1 MDQIEPFRISQT
13 VQALSSA
20 LRGMRANVPD
30 ANGRVDGDRVSG
42 DGDGV
47 SGEAD
52 RVSGEPEKLWFK
64 ESSAKNLRNRDFLSP
79 TTMLNTLYADGQ
91 VPPAVM
97 SRVLSLC
104 GNGVLPLAG
113 GEVMG
118 EGLRVRVDR
127 AASFRAVLAG
137 GATEY
142 LKPSGQRQGCVVVNC
157 PALHPKPSVPTP
169 DTLTLGQLRTILLA
183 DHMGALLR
191 SQGFTVSYCPVLP
204 EDTDL
209 AAFLQTLGVDW
220 PTVPA
225 SWTNEEREEK
235 IQEALETSRYRE
247 REGERGRRTSGGGRK
262 AEEGENEDPLRVN
275 LKRVFQEEGLL
286 GYDPSLG
293 TCTVQRDSVS
303 HLAQLDHSTADC
315 MVTTATALH
324 VTSCQDEFRQQ
335 QIAMLWRAS
344 GATHTQRHVVCGPV
358 KTPGTPLTAAQYL
371 QLRRG
376 QMKEASEM
384 KYGDQV
390 EGQTWDDII
399 KVMTSAT
406 VRFELLS
413 TVHTSPVTLDVQRE
427 GGVSTKGPRGGV
439 FVMYNCARLHTL
451 FDSYERGVEKGLY
464 PEIPAGSQLDFSAL
478 REEGEWLLLF
488 NYLIPFSELLD
499 QSGQALD
506 CERGGARVNI
516 KTEQV
521 CKFLVSLSKDFS
533 SYYNRVHVLGEPLP
547 HLFNQMFCR
556 LYLLRALRELYH
568 SALDTLNLPP
578 IRQL

>member
-1 MDQIEPFRISQT
+1 METTEESSPPPLRITRT
-13 VQALSSA
+13 VRALSSA
-20 LRGMRANVPD
+20 LRGKRPAAPGAD
-30 ANGRVDGDRVSG
+30 SGRRGGPGDPVD
-42 DGDGV
+42 
-47 SGEAD
+47 
-52 RVSGEPEKLWFK
+52 KLWFK

-79 TTMLNTLYADGQ
+79 STMLNTLYADGQ
-91 VPPAVM
+91 VPLTVL
-97 SRVLSLC
+97 SRVLSLR
-104 GNGVLPLAG
+104 GGGVLPVAG

-127 AASFRAVLAG
+127 AASFAAVLAG
-137 GATEY
+137 GSSEY
-142 LKPSGQRQGCVVVNC
+142 MKPSVQRQGRVVINC
-157 PALHPKPSVPTP
+157 RALHPKPNAPSPE
-169 DTLTLGQLRTILLA
+169 TLTLGQLRTVLVA
-183 DHMGALLR
+183 DHTGALLR
-191 SQGFTVSYCPVLP
+191 RQGFTVSYCPVLP
-204 EDTDL
+204 EGSDII
-209 AAFLQTLGVDW
+209 AFLHTLGIDW

-225 SWTNEEREEK
+225 GWSSAEREEK
-235 IQEALETSRYRE
+235 VQEALA
-247 REGERGRRTSGGGRK
+247 G
-262 AEEGENEDPLRVN
+262 VN
-275 LKRVFQEEGLL
+275 LKRVFREEGLV

-303 HLAQLDHSTADC
+303 HLAQLDHATADC
-315 MVTTATALH
+315 TETTAIALH
-324 VTSCQDEFRQQ
+324 
-335 QIAMLWRAS
+335 
-344 GATHTQRHVVCGPV
+344 RHVVCGPV
-358 KTPGTPLTAAQYL
+358 KTPGTNLTATQYF

-376 QMKEASEM
+376 QMKDASEM

-399 KVMTSAT
+399 RVMTSAT
-406 VRFELLS
+406 IRFELLS

-464 PEIPAGSQLDFSAL
+464 PEIPEVSQLDFSAL
-478 REEGEWLLLF
+478 KEEGEWLLLF

-499 QSGQALD
+499 QSGQSLD
-506 CERGGARVNI
+506 CEGGGARVNI

-556 LYLLRALRELYH
+556 LRMLRALTALYH
-568 SALDTLNLPP
+568 SALETLHLPP

>member
-1 MDQIEPFRISQT
+1 MENIEESSPFRITPT
-13 VQALSSA
+13 VQALGSA
-20 LRGMRANVPD
+20 LRGEHENLRGP
-30 ANGRVDGDRVSG
+30 NGPASGDRIN
-42 DGDGV
+42 
-47 SGEAD
+47 
-52 RVSGEPEKLWFK
+52 GEPEKLWFK

-79 TTMLNTLYADGQ
+79 TTVLNTLYAEEQ
-91 VPPAVM
+91 VPPSVM
-97 SRVLSLC
+97 SRVLSLR
-104 GNGVLPLAG
+104 GPGVLPLAG

-127 AASFRAVLAG
+127 PTAFRQVLAG
-137 GATEY
+137 AADY
-142 LKPSGQRQGCVVVNC
+142 LKPSGQRQGGVVLNC
-157 PALHPKPSVPTP
+157 PALHPKPSAPSP
-169 DTLTLGQLRTILLA
+169 DTLTLGQLRTVLLT
-183 DHMGALLR
+183 DHLGALLR
-191 SQGFTVSYCPVLP
+191 RQGYAVAFCPALP
-204 EDTDL
+204 EGSDTIV
-209 AAFLQTLGVDW
+209 FLRMLGIDW
-220 PTVPA
+220 PTVPS
-225 SWTNEEREEK
+225 SWTNEDREERLLG
-235 IQEALETSRYRE
+235 ALRSSPYRDVE
-247 REGERGRRTSGGGRK
+247 SEGRREGPGRK
-262 AEEGENEDPLRVN
+262 VEEGENERSLRVN

-293 TCTVQRDSVS
+293 TCTIHRDSVCQMAHLDRATEDCISSQS
-303 HLAQLDHSTADC
+303 HTQQVS
-315 MVTTATALH
+315 MATVLH

-344 GATHTQRHVVCGPV
+344 GAMATQRHVVCGPV
-358 KTPGTPLTAAQYL
+358 KTPGTHLTAAQYL
-371 QLRRG
+371 QLRRV

-384 KYGDQV
+384 KYGEQV
-390 EGQTWDDII
+390 EGKTWDDII

-406 VRFELLS
+406 MRFELLS

-464 PEIPAGSQLDFSAL
+464 PEIPEGSTLDFSSL
-478 REEGEWLLLF
+478 KEEGEWLLLF

-499 QSGQALD
+499 QSGQAL
-506 CERGGARVNI
+506 EGEGGVARVNL

-556 LYLLRALRELYH
+556 LQLLRALRELYH
-568 SALDTLNLPP
+568 TALDTLHLPP
-578 IRQL
+578 IPQL

>member
-1 MDQIEPFRISQT
+1 MENIEQLSPLRITPT
-13 VQALSSA
+13 VRALSSA
-20 LRGMRANVPD
+20 LRGKREDDNNPTGV
-30 ANGRVDGDRVSG
+30 RVFP
-42 DGDGV
+42 
-47 SGEAD
+47 
-52 RVSGEPEKLWFK
+52 EPEKLWFK

-91 VPPAVM
+91 IPPAVM
-97 SRVLSLC
+97 SRVLSLR
-104 GNGVLPLAG
+104 GSGVLPVAG

-127 AASFRAVLAG
+127 PAAFKTVLGG

-142 LKPSGQRQGCVVVNC
+142 LKPSSQRQGCVVINC
-157 PALHPKPSVPTP
+157 PALHPKPSTPTP
-169 DTLTLGQLRTILLA
+169 DTLSLGQLRTVLLA

-191 SQGFTVSYCPVLP
+191 RQGFVVSYCPILP
-204 EDTDL
+204 EDSDIIT
-209 AAFLQTLGVDW
+209 FLRALGIDW
-220 PTVPA
+220 PTGPA
-225 SWTNEEREEK
+225 DRADEEREEK
-235 IQEALETSRYRE
+235 IQEALKSSPYRE
-247 REGERGRRTSGGGRK
+247 KETERGRRASGGGGRK
-262 AEEGENEDPLRVN
+262 AEDGDDGDALRIN

-293 TCTVQRDSVS
+293 TCTVHRDSVS
-303 HLAQLDHSTADC
+303 HLAQLDQSAAECTVAMA
-315 MVTTATALH
+315 MVLH

-344 GATHTQRHVVCGPV
+344 GATHTQRHLVCGPV
-358 KTPGTPLTAAQYL
+358 KTPGSQLTAAQYL

-427 GGVSTKGPRGGV
+427 GGISTKGPRGGV

-451 FDSYERGVEKGLY
+451 FDSYQRGVEKGLY
-464 PEIPAGSQLDFSAL
+464 PEIPEGSQLDFSAL
-478 REEGEWLLLF
+478 KEEGEWLLLF
-488 NYLIPFSELLD
+488 NYLIPFAELLD

-506 CERGGARVNI
+506 GEGGGARVNI
-516 KTEQV
+516 KTEQI

-568 SALDTLNLPP
+568 SALDSLNLPP

>member
-1 MDQIEPFRISQT
+1 
-13 VQALSSA
+13 
-20 LRGMRANVPD
+20 
-30 ANGRVDGDRVSG
+30 
-42 DGDGV
+42 
-47 SGEAD
+47 
-52 RVSGEPEKLWFK
+52 
-64 ESSAKNLRNRDFLSP
+64 
-79 TTMLNTLYADGQ
+79 
-91 VPPAVM
+91 M
-97 SRVLSLC
+97 SRVLSLR
-104 GNGVLPLAG
+104 GSGVLPVAG

-118 EGLRVRVDR
+118 EGLRVWVNR
-127 AASFRAVLAG
+127 AVAFRSVLAG

-142 LKPSGQRQGCVVVNC
+142 LKPSGQSQGCVVLNC
-157 PALHPKPSVPTP
+157 PALHPKPNTPTP

-191 SQGFTVSYCPVLP
+191 RQGFTVSYCPTLP
-204 EDTDL
+204 EDSEII
-209 AAFLQTLGVDW
+209 ASFQTLGIDW
-220 PTVPA
+220 PTAPVD
-225 SWTNEEREEK
+225 WTNEEREEK
-235 IQEALETSRYRE
+235 IQEALENSPYRE
-247 REGERGRRTSGGGRK
+247 RETERGRRTSGGRK
-262 AEEGENEDPLRVN
+262 VEEEKNEGALRVN
-275 LKRVFQEEGLL
+275 LKQVFQEEGLL

-293 TCTVQRDSVS
+293 TCTVHRDSIS
-303 HLAQLDHSTADC
+303 HVAQLELATADC
-315 MVTTATALH
+315 TVSTATVLH

-344 GATHTQRHVVCGPV
+344 RATHKQRHLVCGPV
-358 KTPGTPLTAAQYL
+358 KTPGSHLTAAQYI

-390 EGQTWDDII
+390 EGRTWDDII
-399 KVMTSAT
+399 RVMTSAT

-464 PEIPAGSQLDFSAL
+464 PEIPEGSQLDFSAL
-478 REEGEWLLLF
+478 KEEGEWLLLF

-506 CERGGARVNI
+506 CEGGGARVNI

-533 SYYNRVHVLGEPLP
+533 SYYNRVHVLGVSIY
-547 HLFNQMFCR
+547 FCGVST
-556 LYLLRALRELYH
+556 EE
-568 SALDTLNLPP
+568 
-578 IRQL
+578 I

>member
-1 MDQIEPFRISQT
+1 
-13 VQALSSA
+13 
-20 LRGMRANVPD
+20 
-30 ANGRVDGDRVSG
+30 
-42 DGDGV
+42 
-47 SGEAD
+47 
-52 RVSGEPEKLWFK
+52 
-64 ESSAKNLRNRDFLSP
+64 
-79 TTMLNTLYADGQ
+79 
-91 VPPAVM
+91 M
-97 SRVLSLC
+97 SRVLSLH
-104 GNGVLPLAG
+104 GSGVLPVAG

-127 AASFRAVLAG
+127 TAAFRAVLAG

-142 LKPSGQRQGCVVVNC
+142 LTPSGQRQGCVVINC
-157 PALHPKPSVPTP
+157 PALHPKPNTPTP
-169 DTLTLGQLRTILLA
+169 DTLTLGQLRTVLLA

-191 SQGFTVSYCPVLP
+191 RQGFSVSYCPMLP
-204 EDTDL
+204 EDSDIIT
-209 AAFLQTLGVDW
+209 FLRTLGLDW
-220 PTVPA
+220 PTAPA
-225 SWTNEEREEK
+225 NCTNEEREEK
-235 IQEALETSRYRE
+235 VQELLENSPYRE
-247 REGERGRRTSGGGRK
+247 RETERGRRTSGGGVGGGGRK
-262 AEEGENEDPLRVN
+262 AEEGENEGALRIN

-293 TCTVQRDSVS
+293 TCTVHRDSVS
-303 HLAQLDHSTADC
+303 HLAQLDAATADC
-315 MVTTATALH
+315 TVAMATALH

-344 GATHTQRHVVCGPV
+344 GATHTQRHLVCGPV
-358 KTPGTPLTAAQYL
+358 KTPGSHLTAAQYL

-427 GGVSTKGPRGGV
+427 GSVSTKGPRGGV

-451 FDSYERGVEKGLY
+451 FDSYERGVGKGLY
-464 PEIPAGSQLDFSAL
+464 PEIPDGSELDFSAL
-478 REEGEWLLLF
+478 KEEGEWLLLF

-499 QSGQALD
+499 QSGQAID
-506 CERGGARVNI
+506 CEGGGARVNI
-516 KTEQV
+516 KTEQI

>member
-1 MDQIEPFRISQT
+1 MMEPSEQLSPLRISPT
-13 VQALSSA
+13 VRALSAA
-20 LRGMRANVPD
+20 LRGKREL
-30 ANGRVDGDRVSG
+30 GHGDRAFP
-42 DGDGV
+42 D
-47 SGEAD
+47 
-52 RVSGEPEKLWFK
+52 PEKLWFK

-97 SRVLSLC
+97 SRVLSLR
-104 GNGVLPLAG
+104 GSGVLPVAG

-127 AASFRAVLAG
+127 PAAFRAVLAG
-137 GATEY
+137 GITEY
-142 LKPSGQRQGCVVVNC
+142 LKPSSRRDGCVVLNC
-157 PALHPKPSVPTP
+157 PALHAKPSTPTP
-169 DTLTLGQLRTILLA
+169 ETLSLGQLRTVLLA

-191 SQGFTVSYCPVLP
+191 RQGFEVFYCPTVP
-204 EDTDL
+204 EDSDIIT
-209 AAFLQTLGVDW
+209 FLRAIGVDW
-220 PTVPA
+220 PTAPA
-225 SWTNEEREEK
+225 NCTSEEQEEK
-235 IQEALETSRYRE
+235 VFKALESSSYRE
-247 REGERGRRTSGGGRK
+247 RGTERGRRTSGGGGK
-262 AEEGENEDPLRVN
+262 KTEDGESEDVFRIN

-293 TCTVQRDSVS
+293 TCTVHRDSVS
-303 HLAQLDHSTADC
+303 QLAQLDLSTAGC
-315 MVTTATALH
+315 TVAMATVLH

-335 QIAMLWRAS
+335 QMAMLWRAS
-344 GATHTQRHVVCGPV
+344 GATHTQRHLVCGPV
-358 KTPGTPLTAAQYL
+358 KTPGSSLTAAQYL

-390 EGQTWDDII
+390 EGQIWDDII

-413 TVHTSPVTLDVQRE
+413 TVHSSPVTLDVQRE

-464 PEIPAGSQLDFSAL
+464 PEIPEGSQLDFSAL
-478 REEGEWLLLF
+478 KEEGEWLLLF

-499 QSGQALD
+499 QSGHALD
-506 CERGGARVNI
+506 CEVGGARVNI
-516 KTEQV
+516 KTEQI

-568 SALDTLNLPP
+568 RALETLNLPP

>member
-1 MDQIEPFRISQT
+1 METIEEPSPLRISPT
-13 VQALSSA
+13 VRALSLA
-20 LRGMRANVPD
+20 LRAKRGSVPG
-30 ANGRVDGDRVSG
+30 A
-42 DGDGV
+42 
-47 SGEAD
+47 AD
-52 RVSGEPEKLWFK
+52 RTSGEPEKLWFK

-91 VPPAVM
+91 VPSMVM

-104 GNGVLPLAG
+104 GSGVLPVAD

-127 AASFRAVLAG
+127 TACFRAVLAV
-137 GATEY
+137 GASDY
-142 LKPSGQRQGCVVVNC
+142 MKPSCQRQGCVVLNC
-157 PALHPKPSVPTP
+157 PALHPKPNVPTP
-169 DTLTLGQLRTILLA
+169 GMLTLGQLRTVLLA
-183 DHMGALLR
+183 DHMGAMLR
-191 SQGFTVSYCPVLP
+191 QQGFTVSYCPILP
-204 EDTDL
+204 EDSDITT
-209 AAFLQTLGVDW
+209 FLQTLGIDW
-220 PTVPA
+220 PTVPV

-235 IQEALETSRYRE
+235 IQKALENSSYRE
-247 REGERGRRTSGGGRK
+247 RETERDSRPSGGGRK
-262 AEEGENEDPLRVN
+262 AEDGENEGALRVN
-275 LKRVFQEEGLL
+275 LKRVFQEEGLP

-293 TCTVQRDSVS
+293 TFTVHRDSLS
-303 HLAQLDHSTADC
+303 HLAQLDLATADC
-315 MVTTATALH
+315 PVSTATALH

-335 QIAMLWRAS
+335 QIAMLWRAG

-358 KTPGTPLTAAQYL
+358 KTPGSHLTASQFL

-399 KVMTSAT
+399 RVMTSAT

-427 GGVSTKGPRGGV
+427 GSVSTKGPRGGV

-464 PEIPAGSQLDFSAL
+464 PEIPEGSQLDFSAL
-478 REEGEWLLLF
+478 KEEGEWLLLF

-506 CERGGARVNI
+506 CEGGGARVNM

-533 SYYNRVHVLGEPLP
+533 SYYNRVHILGEPLP

>member
-1 MDQIEPFRISQT
+1 MENIEQASPLRITPT
-13 VQALSSA
+13 VGALSSA
-20 LRGMRANVPD
+20 LRGKHENVPD
-30 ANGRVDGDRVSG
+30 FSRGNGDRIFP
-42 DGDGV
+42 
-47 SGEAD
+47 
-52 RVSGEPEKLWFK
+52 EPEKLWFK

-79 TTMLNTLYADGQ
+79 TTMLTTLYADGQ
-91 VPPAVM
+91 VTPEVM
-97 SRVLSLC
+97 SRVLSLR
-104 GNGVLPLAG
+104 GTGVLPVAG
-113 GEVMG
+113 GEVMS

-127 AASFRAVLAG
+127 ATAFKAVLAG

-142 LKPSGQRQGCVVVNC
+142 LKPSSQKQGCMVLNC
-157 PALHPKPSVPTP
+157 PALHPKPNTQTP
-169 DTLTLGQLRTILLA
+169 DTLTLGHLRTVLLA
-183 DHMGALLR
+183 DHMGVLLR
-191 SQGFTVSYCPVLP
+191 RQGFVVSYCPTLP
-204 EDTDL
+204 EDSDIIT
-209 AAFLQTLGVDW
+209 FLRALGIDW
-220 PTVPA
+220 PTAPA
-225 SWTNEEREEK
+225 NWNNEEREVK
-235 IQEALETSRYRE
+235 IQEALENSPYRE
-247 REGERGRRTSGGGRK
+247 RETERGKRTSGGGGRK
-262 AEEGENEDPLRVN
+262 VEEGENEGALKVN

-293 TCTVQRDSVS
+293 TSTVHRDSVS
-303 HLAQLDHSTADC
+303 HLAQLDLATAEC
-315 MVTTATALH
+315 TVAMVTVLH

-335 QIAMLWRAS
+335 QVAVLWRAS
-344 GATHTQRHVVCGPV
+344 GATHTQRHLVCGPV
-358 KTPGTPLTAAQYL
+358 KTPGSHLSAAQYL

-399 KVMTSAT
+399 RVMTSAT

-464 PEIPAGSQLDFSAL
+464 PEIPEGSQLDFSAL
-478 REEGEWLLLF
+478 KEEGEWLLLF

-506 CERGGARVNI
+506 CEGGGARVNI
-516 KTEQV
+516 KTEQI

>member
-1 MDQIEPFRISQT
+1 MENIEESSPLRITPT
-13 VQALSSA
+13 VRALSSA
-20 LRGMRANVPD
+20 LRGKRENVPD
-30 ANGRVDGDRVSG
+30 GIRGNGDRIFP
-42 DGDGV
+42 
-47 SGEAD
+47 ET
-52 RVSGEPEKLWFK
+52 EKLWFK

-91 VPPAVM
+91 VPPVVM
-97 SRVLSLC
+97 SRVLCLRGS
-104 GNGVLPLAG
+104 GVLPVAG
-113 GEVMG
+113 GEVTG

-127 AASFRAVLAG
+127 AAAFKAVLADA
-137 GATEY
+137 ATEY
-142 LKPSGQRQGCVVVNC
+142 LKPSGQRQGCVVLNC
-157 PALHPKPSVPTP
+157 YALHPKPNTPTP
-169 DTLTLGQLRTILLA
+169 DTLTLGQLRTVLLA

-191 SQGFTVSYCPVLP
+191 RQGLAVSYCPTLP
-204 EDTDL
+204 EDSDIIT
-209 AAFLQTLGVDW
+209 FLRALGIDW
-220 PTVPA
+220 PTAPA
-225 SWTNEEREEK
+225 NWTNEEREEK
-235 IQEALETSRYRE
+235 IQEALENSPYKE
-247 REGERGRRTSGGGRK
+247 RETERGRRTS
-262 AEEGENEDPLRVN
+262 LRVN

-286 GYDPSLG
+286 GYDPSIG
-293 TCTVQRDSVS
+293 TCTVHRDSVS
-303 HLAQLDHSTADC
+303 HLAQLDRATADC
-315 MVTTATALH
+315 TVAMATALH

-335 QIAMLWRAS
+335 QIAVLWRAS
-344 GATHTQRHVVCGPV
+344 GATHTQRHLVCGPV
-358 KTPGTPLTAAQYL
+358 KTPGSNLTAAQYL

-399 KVMTSAT
+399 RVMTSAT

-439 FVMYNCARLHTL
+439 FVMYNCARMHTL

-464 PEIPAGSQLDFSAL
+464 PEIPEASKLDFSSL
-478 REEGEWLLLF
+478 KEEGEWLLLF
-488 NYLIPFSELLD
+488 NYLITFSELLD

-506 CERGGARVNI
+506 CEGGGARVNI
-516 KTEQV
+516 KTEQI

-556 LYLLRALRELYH
+556 LHLLRALRELYH
-568 SALDTLNLPP
+568 SALETLNLPP

>member
-1 MDQIEPFRISQT
+1 MEENIEELSPLRITST
-13 VQALSSA
+13 VRALSSA
-20 LRGMRANVPD
+20 LRGKREHVND
-30 ANGRVDGDRVSG
+30 SSRVKSDRMFP
-42 DGDGV
+42 
-47 SGEAD
+47 
-52 RVSGEPEKLWFK
+52 EPEKLWFK

-79 TTMLNTLYADGQ
+79 STMLNTLYADGQ

-97 SRVLSLC
+97 SRVLSLR
-104 GNGVLPLAG
+104 GGGVLPVAG

-118 EGLRVRVDR
+118 EGLRLRVDR
-127 AASFRAVLAG
+127 VAAFRAVLAG
-137 GATEY
+137 GTTEY
-142 LKPSGQRQGCVVVNC
+142 LKPSSQREGCVVLNC
-157 PALHPKPSVPTP
+157 PALHPKPNTPTP
-169 DTLTLGQLRTILLA
+169 DTLSLGQLRTVLLT

-191 SQGFTVSYCPVLP
+191 RQGFEVYFCPTLP
-204 EDTDL
+204 EDSDV
-209 AAFLQTLGVDW
+209 AAFLQALGIDW
-220 PTVPA
+220 PTAPA
-225 SWTNEEREEK
+225 NCANDEREEK
-235 IQEALETSRYRE
+235 IQKALENSPYRE
-247 REGERGRRTSGGGRK
+247 RGTERGRRTSGGGGRK
-262 AEEGENEDPLRVN
+262 AAEEENEGGLRIN

-286 GYDPSLG
+286 GYDPTLG
-293 TCTVQRDSVS
+293 TCKVHRDSVS
-303 HLAQLDHSTADC
+303 HLAQLDLSTADITET
-315 MVTTATALH
+315 MVTVLH

-335 QIAMLWRAS
+335 QIAVLWRAS
-344 GATHTQRHVVCGPV
+344 GATHSQRHLVCGPV
-358 KTPGTPLTAAQYL
+358 KTPGSHLTAAQYL
-371 QLRRG
+371 QLRKG

-384 KYGDQV
+384 KYGDKV

-464 PEIPAGSQLDFSAL
+464 PEIPDGSQLDFSAL
-478 REEGEWLLLF
+478 KEEGEWLLLF

-499 QSGQALD
+499 QSGQSLD
-506 CERGGARVNI
+506 CEGGGARVNI
-516 KTEQV
+516 KTEQI

-556 LYLLRALRELYH
+556 LHLLRALRELYH
-568 SALDTLNLPP
+568 RALETLNLPP

>member
-1 MDQIEPFRISQT
+1 MMENIEELSPLRITPT
-13 VQALSSA
+13 VRALSSA
-20 LRGMRANVPD
+20 LRGKREDVH
-30 ANGRVDGDRVSG
+30 GSSRVNGDRVFP
-42 DGDGV
+42 
-47 SGEAD
+47 
-52 RVSGEPEKLWFK
+52 EPEKLWFK

-97 SRVLSLC
+97 SRVLSLR
-104 GNGVLPLAG
+104 GSGVLPVAG

-127 AASFRAVLAG
+127 AATFRAVLGG
-137 GATEY
+137 GAAEY
-142 LKPSGQRQGCVVVNC
+142 LKPLSQRQGCVVLNC
-157 PALHPKPSVPTP
+157 PALHPKPNTPSP
-169 DTLTLGQLRTILLA
+169 DTMSLGQLRTVLLA

-191 SQGFTVSYCPVLP
+191 RQGYAVSFCPTLP
-204 EDTDL
+204 EDSDIIS
-209 AAFLQTLGVDW
+209 FLRALGIDW
-220 PTVPA
+220 PTAPA
-225 SWTNEEREEK
+225 NWTNEEREEK
-235 IQEALETSRYRE
+235 IQDSLEKSQYRE
-247 REGERGRRTSGGGRK
+247 REMERGRRASGGGGRK
-262 AEEGENEDPLRVN
+262 AEEGENEGALRIN
-275 LKRVFQEEGLL
+275 LKQVFQEEGLP

-293 TCTVQRDSVS
+293 TCTVNRDGISQ
-303 HLAQLDHSTADC
+303 LAQLDLSTADC
-315 MVTTATALH
+315 TAAMVTALH

-344 GATHTQRHVVCGPV
+344 GAKHTQRHLVCGPV
-358 KTPGTPLTAAQYL
+358 KTPGSHLTAAQYL

-413 TVHTSPVTLDVQRE
+413 TVHTSPVTLDVKRE

-451 FDSYERGVEKGLY
+451 FESYERGVEKGLY
-464 PEIPAGSQLDFSAL
+464 PEIPEASQLDFSAL
-478 REEGEWLLLF
+478 KEEGEWLLLF
-488 NYLIPFSELLD
+488 NYLIPFSELLE

-506 CERGGARVNI
+506 SEGGGARVNI
-516 KTEQV
+516 KTEQI

>member
-1 MDQIEPFRISQT
+1 MPPSFCT
-13 VQALSSA
+13 
-20 LRGMRANVPD
+20 NP
-30 ANGRVDGDRVSG
+30 
-42 DGDGV
+42 
-47 SGEAD
+47 
-52 RVSGEPEKLWFK
+52 
-64 ESSAKNLRNRDFLSP
+64 SP
-79 TTMLNTLYADGQ
+79 LIPKGSNPGPCCCLGCQDTSTLQ

-104 GNGVLPLAG
+104 GSGVLPVAG

-127 AASFRAVLAG
+127 AAAFKAVLAD

-142 LKPSGQRQGCVVVNC
+142 LKPSSQRQGCVVLNC
-157 PALHPKPSVPTP
+157 PALHPKPNTPTP
-169 DTLTLGQLRTILLA
+169 DTLTLGQLRTVLLA

-191 SQGFTVSYCPVLP
+191 RQGFTVSYCPTLP
-204 EDTDL
+204 EDSDIIT
-209 AAFLQTLGVDW
+209 FLRALGIDW
-220 PTVPA
+220 PTAPA
-225 SWTNEEREEK
+225 NWTNEEREEK
-235 IQEALETSRYRE
+235 IQEALENSPYRE
-247 REGERGRRTSGGGRK
+247 SEMERGRRTSGGGGGGGRK
-262 AEEGENEDPLRVN
+262 AEEGENEGALRVN

-293 TCTVQRDSVS
+293 TCTVHRDSVS
-303 HLAQLDHSTADC
+303 HLAQLDLATADC
-315 MVTTATALH
+315 TVAMATALH

-335 QIAMLWRAS
+335 QIAVLWRAS
-344 GATHTQRHVVCGPV
+344 GVTHTQRHLVCGPV
-358 KTPGTPLTAAQYL
+358 KTPGSHLTAAQYL

-399 KVMTSAT
+399 RVMTSAT

-464 PEIPAGSQLDFSAL
+464 PEIPEGSQLDFSAL
-478 REEGEWLLLF
+478 KEEGEWLLLF

-506 CERGGARVNI
+506 CEGGGARVNI
-516 KTEQV
+516 KTEQI

-556 LYLLRALRELYH
+556 LHLLRALRELYH
-568 SALDTLNLPP
+568 SALDILNLPP

>member
-1 MDQIEPFRISQT
+1 MEEIEELSPLRVAST

-20 LRGMRANVPD
+20 LRGNRENAPAAN
-30 ANGRVDGDRVSG
+30 RSKGDRVFP
-42 DGDGV
+42 D
-47 SGEAD
+47 
-52 RVSGEPEKLWFK
+52 PEKLWFK

-79 TTMLNTLYADGQ
+79 ATVLNTLYADGQ

-97 SRVLSLC
+97 SRVLSLR
-104 GNGVLPLAG
+104 GSGVLPVAG
-113 GEVMG
+113 AEVMG
-118 EGLRVRVDR
+118 EGLRLRVDR
-127 AASFRAVLAG
+127 AAAFKAVLAG
-137 GATEY
+137 QTADY
-142 LKPSGQRQGCVVVNC
+142 LKPSSQKEGCVLINC
-157 PALHPKPSVPTP
+157 PALHPKIYTPTP
-169 DTLTLGQLRTILLA
+169 ETLTLGQLRTVLLA

-191 SQGFTVSYCPVLP
+191 SQGFSVFYCPKLP
-204 EDTDL
+204 KDGNIV
-209 AAFLQTLGVDW
+209 AFLRALGIDW
-220 PTVPA
+220 PTA
-225 SWTNEEREEK
+225 AADLTYEEQEEQILKALESSIYREEG
-235 IQEALETSRYRE
+235 AD
-247 REGERGRRTSGGGRK
+247 RGRKTCRGGGGDGGK
-262 AEEGENEDPLRVN
+262 KVEEEEENEGALRIN

-293 TCTVQRDSVS
+293 TCTVQRDSIS
-303 HLAQLDHSTADC
+303 QLAQLDLCTADC
-315 MVTTATALH
+315 TDVTVTVLH

-335 QIAMLWRAS
+335 QMAMLWRAS
-344 GATHTQRHVVCGPV
+344 GAPHAQAEKRSDEGGVRDEVRRSSRGCVCMQTG
-358 KTPGTPLTAAQYL
+358 LESCL
-371 QLRRG
+371 C
-376 QMKEASEM
+376 
-384 KYGDQV
+384 
-390 EGQTWDDII
+390 QTWDDII

-413 TVHTSPVTLDVQRE
+413 TVHTSPVTLDVQKE

-464 PEIPAGSQLDFSAL
+464 PEIPEGSQLDFSAL
-478 REEGEWLLLF
+478 KEEGEWLLLF

-499 QSGQALD
+499 QSGQAIGY
-506 CERGGARVNI
+506 EGGGARANI
-516 KTEQV
+516 KTEQI

-568 SALDTLNLPP
+568 SALETLNLPP

>member
-1 MDQIEPFRISQT
+1 MRRQPARVVGMENMEPSSPLRITPT
-13 VQALSSA
+13 VRALSSA
-20 LRGMRANVPD
+20 LRGKREQAPD
-30 ANGRVDGDRVSG
+30 RGQLDGERMCPD
-42 DGDGV
+42 
-47 SGEAD
+47 
-52 RVSGEPEKLWFK
+52 PEKLWFK

-79 TTMLNTLYADGQ
+79 STMLNTLYAGGQ
-91 VPPAVM
+91 VPPSVM
-97 SRVLSLC
+97 SRVLSL
-104 GNGVLPLAG
+104 GGSGILPVAA

-127 AASFRAVLAG
+127 PAAFRAVLAD

-142 LKPSGQRQGCVVVNC
+142 RKPSGRRHGCLVLNC
-157 PALHPKPSVPTP
+157 PALHPKPNTPTP
-169 DTLTLGQLRTILLA
+169 DTLSLGQLRTILLA

-191 SQGFTVSYCPVLP
+191 RQGFAVSYCPTLP
-204 EDTDL
+204 EDSDII
-209 AAFLQTLGVDW
+209 AFLRALGIDW
-220 PTVPA
+220 PTAPA
-225 SWTNEEREEK
+225 NWTNEEREDK
-235 IQEALETSRYRE
+235 IQEALESSPYRE
-247 REGERGRRTSGGGRK
+247 RETQGGRRTSEGGGRN
-262 AEEGENEDPLRVN
+262 AEEGENEGALRVN

-293 TCTVQRDSVS
+293 TCVVHRESVY
-303 HLAQLDHSTADC
+303 HLAQLELATADC
-315 MVTTATALH
+315 TVAMATALH

-335 QIAMLWRAS
+335 QIAVLWRAS
-344 GATHTQRHVVCGPV
+344 GATHTQRHLVCGPV
-358 KTPGTPLTAAQYL
+358 KTPGSHLTAAQYL

-399 KVMTSAT
+399 RVMTSAT

-451 FDSYERGVEKGLY
+451 FDSYQRGVEKGLY
-464 PEIPAGSQLDFSAL
+464 PEIPDCSQLDFTAL
-478 REEGEWLLLF
+478 KEEGEWLLLF
-488 NYLIPFSELLD
+488 NYLIPFSEQLD

-506 CERGGARVNI
+506 CEGGGARVNI
-516 KTEQV
+516 KTEQI

-556 LYLLRALRELYH
+556 LHLLGALRELYH
-568 SALDTLNLPP
+568 CALDTLNLPP